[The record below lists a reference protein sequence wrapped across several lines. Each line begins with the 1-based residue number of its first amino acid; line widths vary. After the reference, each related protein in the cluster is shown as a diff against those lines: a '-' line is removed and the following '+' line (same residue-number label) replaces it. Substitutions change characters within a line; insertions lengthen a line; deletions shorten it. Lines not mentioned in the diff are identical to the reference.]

1 MTIKAIIPNSTYEY
15 VLRSQRNEANPIRWT
30 LKTLTAKEDALIEEA
45 LVRFNESRSTF
56 EAVSTALGFGLVG
69 VDGLEYP
76 DGTPFVLE
84 RTDKGGLSE
93 KSLNSIPKDIR
104 TELMIAIVE
113 GQKLTE
119 EEQKNS

>member
-15 VLRSQRNEANPIRWT
+15 VLRSQRDEANPIKWT

-76 DGTPFVLE
+76 DGSKFVLE
-84 RTDKGGLSE
+84 RTDKGLSE

-104 TELMIAIVE
+104 LELMTAIIE

>member
-15 VLRSQRNEANPIRWT
+15 VLRSQRDEATPIKWT

-45 LVRFNESRSTF
+45 FVRFNESRSTF
-56 EAVSTALGFGLVG
+56 EAVSTALGVGLVG

-84 RTDKGGLSE
+84 RTDKGLSE

-104 TELMIAIVE
+104 LELMTAIIE